1 MHMSVGPDK
10 RAYTQD
16 EEGSTTKEEPLTE
29 IAPVGAS
36 HLSPED
42 IESGRHWSAKVL
54 LMSGV
59 NARWASLGFFCLLL
73 LQMCDCRPHRF
84 CWHASSMV

>member
-1 MHMSVGPDK
+1 MHTSVGPVK

-16 EEGSTTKEEPLTE
+16 EEGGATKEEPLTE
-29 IAPVGAS
+29 LAPVGAS

-59 NARWASLGFFCLLL
+59 NARWASLGCFW
-73 LQMCDCRPHRF
+73 LQLCDCRPHLLLG
-84 CWHASSMV
+84 CQIKE